1 MMMITMTASIFC
13 GVFCSISDSVHE
25 ATVTML
31 YTIIQ
36 EYQPKTIFLHLVVLV
51 RCCMSSLP

>member
-1 MMMITMTASIFC
+1 MITMTASIFC
-13 GVFCSISDSVHE
+13 GIFCSISDSVHE

-31 YTIIQ
+31 YIIIQ